1 MSKIKFDK
9 EQFIAAYLDGTWV
22 NPETPSHPHPC
33 LFMHTLRGWSSSGVF
48 ATNLCIPFH
57 FGNFSSKFTNT
68 LTTDEEK
75 EWLKENKGSI
85 LVVYYGERRA
95 LEARYTNS
103 GFQYR
108 LVDTE

>member
-9 EQFIAAYLDGTWV
+9 DKFIAAYLNGTWV
-22 NPETPSHPHPC
+22 NPNIPTYSRGC
-33 LFMHTLRGWSSSGVF
+33 LFLHAISGWVSSGVF
-48 ATNLCIPFH
+48 ATKLCVPSVH
-57 FGNFSSKFTNT
+57 DKPTSEFTNS

-75 EWLKENKGSI
+75 VWMKENKGSI
-85 LVVYYGERRA
+85 LVVYYGECRA

-108 LVDTE
+108 LVAAK